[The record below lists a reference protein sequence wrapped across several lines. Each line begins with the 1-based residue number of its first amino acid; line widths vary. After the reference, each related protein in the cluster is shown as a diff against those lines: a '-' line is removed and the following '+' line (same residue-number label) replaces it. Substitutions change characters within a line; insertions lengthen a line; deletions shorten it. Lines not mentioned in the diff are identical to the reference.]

1 MIKTDDME
9 TNNNEKTKNY
19 DLEKLQ
25 SFLNQIKTI
34 NDSYERVK
42 ILTGENYNIFKLLGV
57 ESSEL
62 LHSKIVGD
70 FLNPKGSHKQGSKF
84 LELFVQMF
92 NNISQP
98 DEIIDKREETFF
110 SNFKCEK
117 AHLKL
122 EESIGKIKN
131 TDETN
136 EGGRIDILVRDEKNN
151 AIIIENKIYAGEQ
164 AYQLER
170 YHQFGKGKTDFII
183 LYLTLDGKEPE
194 SIDKDKREKIIC
206 ISYKEHII
214 SWLELCKKEVVNLPI
229 IRETISQYINL
240 LKKLTNQTENQIQA
254 MEIQK
259 LILKNYET
267 SKLVNQNFEKAIYGL
282 CNKILVELKPKIEE
296 YVKGKNWKIK
306 HIDENLKENKSSGG
320 ISVVPVEFENSKI
333 RIKMQGINPFY
344 KHLNEN
350 SIFQKYIFLGVLGI
364 DGNKAFLNKLKSQG
378 EINDNF
384 EWWNDY
390 EKMDIYENTDCRL
403 DNPLLLKK
411 LADDGEAERFVDFL
425 FEKFTTYFDKHY
437 KMVETVLKENQ

>member
-9 TNNNEKTKNY
+9 TNNNEKTKNH

-42 ILTGENYNIFKLLGV
+42 TLTGENYNIFKLLGV

-70 FLNPKGSHKQGSKF
+70 FLNPRGSHKQGSKF
-84 LELFVQMF
+84 LELFVQLF

-98 DEIIDKREETFF
+98 NEIIDKSEVTFF

-122 EESIGKIKN
+122 EKSIGKIKN

-183 LYLTLDGKEPE
+183 LYLTLEGKEPK

-214 SWLELCKKEVVNLPI
+214 NWLELCKKEVVNLPI

-282 CNKILVELKPKIEE
+282 SNSLIEKLVLKLNSFLEEKKWEISYFDKNINDKNYFGAISVSPKNINNPQIKIKIQGFNPLCEKEYRFWQNRIIVGVIGINNNQVYLNKIKETEL
-296 YVKGKNWKIK
+296 
-306 HIDENLKENKSSGG
+306 SS
-320 ISVVPVEFENSKI
+320 SN
-333 RIKMQGINPFY
+333 Q
-344 KHLNEN
+344 
-350 SIFQKYIFLGVLGI
+350 
-364 DGNKAFLNKLKSQG
+364 
-378 EINDNF
+378 

-390 EKMDIYENTDCRL
+390 VFVKDYEEEDCRL
-403 DNPLLLKK
+403 DNPLILKELVNEK
-411 LADDGEAERFVDFL
+411 GIEKFVNFL
-425 FEKFTTYFDKHY
+425 YNEFTTYFDKHY
-437 KMVETVLKENQ
+437 KLVETLLKENQ